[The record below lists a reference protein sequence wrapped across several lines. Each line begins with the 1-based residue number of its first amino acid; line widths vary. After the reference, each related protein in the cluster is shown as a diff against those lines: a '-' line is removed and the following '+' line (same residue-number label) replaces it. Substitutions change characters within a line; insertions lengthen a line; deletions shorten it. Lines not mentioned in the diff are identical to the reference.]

1 MDNDPASRKAH
12 APTDRNMPDGIED
25 LIIGDGVQQYKTLR
39 EVERKLDVIMMRRRL
54 DMQDSM
60 QYQSK
65 RYRTLRIWVSNTVDN
80 QPWQGHS
87 LDENTFDFNTGE
99 EATYKV
105 KIEGRLLDE
114 DDGDDTSEKDSDEVE
129 DGNTATQ
136 ENDGDATEQ
145 DQGTATSKP
154 STPSDRTKFSH
165 FFKAIT
171 IDFDRGK
178 SINAETPTA
187 IEWKK
192 PAIPPNSANLP
203 AAADFDCLEFERK
216 SDENI
221 NCTINLYRDEEP
233 ERFLLSPELADLL
246 DTKEDDRASILYK
259 LWEYVKAMNLQ
270 QDDEKRRF
278 NCDDRL
284 RHVCLPFPFHIP
296 NQPLKTFQLT
306 TPFFS
311 PHLRSSKTKP
321 SPSQSSAP

>member
-12 APTDRNMPDGIED
+12 APTDRNMPEGIED
-25 LIIGDGVQQYKTLR
+25 LIIGDGVLQYRTLR
-39 EVERKLDVIMMRRRL
+39 EVERKLDVIMMRKRL

-80 QPWQGHS
+80 QPWQGQS

-99 EATYKV
+99 EATYRV

-114 DDGDDTSEKDSDEVE
+114 DDEDEGSEKDSDDEE
-129 DGNTATQ
+129 DGKTAAL
-136 ENDGDATEQ
+136 ENDGSAMDREKDTPAP
-145 DQGTATSKP
+145 KP
-154 STPSDRTKFSH
+154 STPSDRTKLSH

-192 PAIPPNSANLP
+192 PVIPPNSPTLP

-278 NCDDRL
+278 NCDERL
-284 RHVCLPFPFHIP
+284 RNVRLPLIHFTLPP
-296 NQPLKTFQLT
+296 SNQHLAKT
-306 TPFFS
+306 
-311 PHLRSSKTKP
+311 P
-321 SPSQSSAP
+321 S